1 MTTTRRSRHQQVVPL
16 AEAADVACAGG
27 KAATLAR
34 LQAAGLPVPPGFVI
48 PADVADGPT
57 SDDADHAGLLERLRP
72 DVADALA
79 RLGEGP
85 VAVRSSAVAEDLAAA
100 SYAGQYETV
109 LGCRDVDEVL
119 VAVERVWASAR
130 SSRVAAYRGSQA
142 TSAVAVLIQRQVA
155 AETAGVA
162 FTADP
167 VTGERDEVLVS
178 AVAGLGDR
186 LVSGEAD
193 ADEWRVGHGTARR
206 VVTDPAAPQVL
217 DDRTARAVADLAA
230 DVEAHSG
237 FPQDVEW
244 AAAGGRVHLL
254 QARPVTSLP
263 IEPDLPEPSGDGWSK
278 DVAHFV
284 PPMSVLTA
292 SIYRPRF
299 ERATATAFAEHGALV
314 EGLQTFDRAGELYVR
329 PGPPGGREGPP
340 PPWPVLGLLA
350 RVLPPLRARCAAAR
364 ATVET
369 DRASRLLDQWEEEL
383 ADRFDAETRRLL
395 AVDLA
400 ALDDAAL
407 ADHLEAAIALFDWGL
422 TLHFRLLLPVML
434 EPYRL
439 MVACREELGW
449 DDGEVLAL
457 LGGSS
462 RASSAPTA
470 AVDELAE
477 RARNLPGVAE
487 WAAAGADLD
496 ELAGVDADLADEVRA
511 LVDRFGHRT
520 LDNDLT
526 TPTLAERPELL
537 LRQLRDRLVR
547 PAGATGAP
555 DDGRQPASPPPDPEA
570 RFAEAIAGRDPE
582 TRERLQHQLARA
594 QRAYGARE
602 HNVVVVLLAPIAA
615 IRYAVVEAGHRL
627 VVAGALA
634 RGDDVF
640 SCEEDE
646 VLAAL
651 RGHAPDGLA
660 VAAARRRGERAWVAA
675 HPGPATLGS
684 SHPPADVRALPAPA
698 REVNAAMLWFLERQL
713 PTEAAAGADTES
725 LTTGLPAS
733 PGRYQG
739 TVRVVRDPADFDR
752 LGPGEVLVCPVT
764 STSWSVVFGTA
775 GALITD
781 HGGPLSHPAIIAREH
796 GIPAVV
802 GTTDATTVLRDGL
815 DVVVD
820 GTTGRVEPVPA

>member
-1 MTTTRRSRHQQVVPL
+1 MT
-16 AEAADVACAGG
+16 EASDVARAGG

-48 PADVADGPT
+48 PAGTAGGSTTDK
-57 SDDADHAGLLERLRP
+57 ADHAGPRGRLRSA
-72 DVADALA
+72 VADALA

-119 VAVERVWASAR
+119 DAIERVWASAR
-130 SSRVAAYRGSQA
+130 SPRVAAYRGEQA

-167 VTGERDEVLVS
+167 VTGERDEVLLS

-206 VVTDPAAPQVL
+206 VVADPEAPQVL
-217 DDRTARAVADLAA
+217 DDRTARDVADLAA
-230 DVEAHSG
+230 EVEAHSG

-244 AAAGGRVHLL
+244 AAAGGHVHLL

-263 IEPDLPEPSGDGWSK
+263 VEPDLPGPSGDGWSK

-340 PPWPVLGLLA
+340 PPWPVLGILA
-350 RVLPPLRARCAAAR
+350 RALPPLRARCAAAR
-364 ATVET
+364 VTVEG
-369 DRASRLLDQWEEEL
+369 DRAGRLLDQWEEEL
-383 ADRFDAETRRLL
+383 ADQFDAETRRLL

-407 ADHLEAAIALFDWGL
+407 ADHLEAAIALFDRGL
-422 TLHFRLLLPVML
+422 ALHFRLLLPVML

-439 MVACREELGW
+439 VVACREQLGW
-449 DDGEVLAL
+449 DDAEVVAL
-457 LGGSS
+457 LEGSS

-477 RARNLPGVAE
+477 RARNRPGVAE
-487 WAAAGADLD
+487 WAAADAGLD
-496 ELAGVDADLADEVRA
+496 ELAVVDADLADELRA
-511 LVDRFGHRT
+511 LLDRFGHRL

-537 LRQLRDRLVR
+537 LRQLRDRLAR
-547 PAGATGAP
+547 PAGETGTP
-555 DDGRQPASPPPDPEA
+555 DDGDRQPTSPPRPPEA
-570 RFAEAIAGRDPE
+570 RFAEAIAGLDPD

-602 HNVVVVLLAPIAA
+602 HNVIVVLLAPMAA
-615 IRYAVVEAGHRL
+615 IRYAVVEAGRRL

-651 RGHAPDGLA
+651 RGRAPDGLA
-660 VAAARRRGERAWVAA
+660 VAVARRRGERAWVAA

-684 SHPPADVRALPAPA
+684 PHPPADVRALPAPA
-698 REVNAAMLWFLERQL
+698 REINAAMLWFLERQL
-713 PTEAAAGADTES
+713 PTEASAGADTEG
-725 LTTGLPAS
+725 LTTGLAAS

-739 TVRVVRDPADFDR
+739 TVRVVRDAADFDR

-775 GALITD
+775 GALVTD

-815 DVVVD
+815 EVVVD